1 MLKAIVV
8 GLGPIGVACAR
19 AIRADSQIELV
30 GLVDIDPEKLG
41 KPLDDLGQES
51 AATEGASNTADPM
64 VAASV
69 DEAMAA
75 SQHGADVAIV
85 TTTSRF
91 AQMEPLLEQLLKH
104 KLSVV
109 TSCEEMAYP
118 RYAHAELAD
127 RIDALAKAAGKAVLG
142 TGVNP
147 GFVMDSLAVTLSS
160 AVRRVQAVRCVRRV
174 DAARRRLPLQAKVGA
189 TMTPQRF
196 EQLAQLG
203 KIGHQGIAQ
212 SVALLAA
219 GFGRQVA
226 PGSIEITL
234 EPVIADRPM
243 ESGIGLIEPGRVAG
257 MHNVARWS
265 GDDLSVELDLT
276 MAVGVTD
283 PRDVIELQ
291 GPVCIRMKI
300 SGGLP
305 GDSATVAMLV
315 NYAQVLDRAQP
326 GLLTMLDLPPAGCRG
341 RDR

>member
-8 GLGPIGVACAR
+8 GLGPIGIACAR
-19 AIRADSQIELV
+19 AIRADSNIELV
-30 GLVDIDPEKLG
+30 GLVDIDPEKQG
-41 KPLDDLGQES
+41 KPLDDLGQE
-51 AATEGASNTADPM
+51 AAVPEGVSNTADPI
-64 VAASV
+64 VTGDIDAAL
-69 DEAMAA
+69 AA
-75 SQHGADVAIV
+75 TPHGADVAIV

-91 AQMEPLLEQLLKH
+91 AQMEPLLGQLLKH
-104 KLSVV
+104 KLAVV
-109 TSCEEMAYP
+109 TSCEEMAFP

-127 RIDALAKAAGKAVLG
+127 RIDALAKQAGRAVLG

-160 AVRRVQAVRCVRRV
+160 AVRRVQSVRCLRRV

-189 TMTPQRF
+189 TMTVQRF
-196 EQLAQLG
+196 QALAAQG

-219 GFGRQVA
+219 GLGRVVT
-226 PGSIEITL
+226 PGSVEVTL
-234 EPVIADRPM
+234 EPVIADRPL

-257 MHNVARWS
+257 MRNVANWN
-265 GDDLSVELDLT
+265 GDDLGIELDLT

-283 PRDVIELQ
+283 PRDIIELQ
-291 GPVCIRMKI
+291 GPVCLRMKI

-315 NYAQVLDRAQP
+315 NYAHAIAHARA